1 MKLAVLADIHANL
14 PALRAVLDH
23 IDAWQPDA
31 VVVAGDIV
39 NRGPRPAECLR
50 LVQERQHTAGW
61 RLLLGN
67 HEEYVLHQAQP
78 DTAHSGPRF
87 EIFRSSYWTLQ
98 QLNGD
103 VASLQALPFSQS
115 LFAPDGSEVRIAHA
129 SMRGTR
135 DGIFPDTPNDVLRVQ
150 VGRPHASLF
159 VVGHTHVPLV
169 RRIDHTLVVNVGAVG
184 MPFDGDPRASY
195 GQLTWLRGDWQAG
208 IVRVAYDRSQ
218 TEQDYV
224 DTGFLADGGAL
235 ARLML
240 QELRLARS
248 QLFQWAL
255 DYETPVLA
263 GELSMDESVERHL
276 ARHGSPHTQ
285 IGPVS

>member
-14 PALRAVLDH
+14 PALRAVLGS

-39 NRGPRPAECLR
+39 NRGPRPAECLQ
-50 LVQERQHTAGW
+50 LVTERQRTAGW
-61 RLLLGN
+61 LLLLGN

-78 DTAHSGPRF
+78 EAARSGPQF
-87 EIFRSSYWTLQ
+87 EIFRSSYWTYLR
-98 QLNGD
+98 LNGQM
-103 VASLQALPFSQS
+103 ATLEMLPFSQS
-115 LFAPDGSEVRIAHA
+115 LLAPDGSEARIVHA

-135 DGIFPDTPNDVLRVQ
+135 DGVFTDTPDHVLRVQ
-150 VGRPHASLF
+150 VGRPHAPLL

-169 RRIDHTLVVNVGAVG
+169 RRVDGTLVVNVGAVG

-195 GQLTWLRGDWQAG
+195 GQLAWRRGGWQAE
-208 IVRVAYDRSQ
+208 IVRVAYDRQQ

-224 DTGFLADGGAL
+224 ETGFLPEGGAL

-255 DYETPVLA
+255 DYEAPVLA

-276 ARHGSPHTQ
+276 ASHT
-285 IGPVS
+285 

>member
-14 PALRAVLDH
+14 PALRAVLDS

-31 VVVAGDIV
+31 VVVAGDII

-50 LVQERQHTAGW
+50 LVQERQRTAGW

-78 DTAHSGPRF
+78 DTVHSGPRF

-103 VASLQALPFSQS
+103 VADLQALPFSQS
-115 LFAPDGSEVRIAHA
+115 LFAPDGSEARIAHA

-135 DGIFPDTPNDVLRVQ
+135 DGIFRETPDAVLRLQ
-150 VGRPHASLF
+150 VGRPHAPLF
-159 VVGHTHVPLV
+159 VVGHTHWPLV
-169 RRIDHTLVVNVGAVG
+169 RWVDDTLVVNVGAVG

-195 GQLTWLRGDWQAG
+195 GRLTWQRSGWQAQ
-208 IVRVAYDRSQ
+208 IVRLPYDRRQ
-218 TEQDYV
+218 TEQDYF
-224 DTGFLADGGAL
+224 DTGFLSGGGPL

-240 QELRLARS
+240 LELQHARS
-248 QLFQWAL
+248 QLYQWAL
-255 DYETPVLA
+255 TYEASVMA
-263 GELSMDESVERHL
+263 GELSMDSSVERFL
-276 ARHGSPHTQ
+276 ARRTNNE
-285 IGPVS
+285 

>member
-14 PALRAVLDH
+14 PALHAVLDS

-39 NRGPRPAECLR
+39 NRGPRPAECLE
-50 LVQERQHTAGW
+50 LVEERQRTAGW
-61 RLLLGN
+61 LLLLGN

-78 DTAHSGPRF
+78 EAARSGPQF
-87 EIFRSSYWTLQ
+87 EIFRSSYWTYQ
-98 QLNGD
+98 RLNGQM
-103 VASLQALPFSQS
+103 ATLQALPFSQS
-115 LFAPDGSEVRIAHA
+115 VQAPDGSEARVVHA

-135 DGIFPDTPNDVLRVQ
+135 DGVFPDTPDQVLRVQ
-150 VGRPHASLF
+150 VGRPHAPLL

-169 RRIDHTLVVNVGAVG
+169 RRVDGTLVVNVGAVG

-195 GQLTWLRGDWQAG
+195 GQLTWRRGGWQAG
-208 IVRVAYDRSQ
+208 IVRVAYDREQ
-218 TEQDYV
+218 TERDYV
-224 DTGFLADGGAL
+224 DTSFLAEGGAL
-235 ARLML
+235 VRLML

-255 DYETPVLA
+255 DYEAPVLA
-263 GELSMDESVERHL
+263 GQLSVDESVERHL
-276 ARHGSPHTQ
+276 ARHF
-285 IGPVS
+285 

>member
-14 PALRAVLDH
+14 PALHAVLDH

-50 LVQERQHTAGW
+50 LVLERQRTAGW
-61 RLLLGN
+61 GVLLGN
-67 HEEYVLHQAQP
+67 HEEYVLRQARP
-78 DTAHSGPRF
+78 DAAHSGPQF
-87 EIFRSSYWTLQ
+87 DMFRSAFWTLQ

-169 RRIDHTLVVNVGAVG
+169 RRIDDTLVVNVGAVG